1 MDAPHR
7 PPTREQAIFNLGLEV
22 EVVSLY
28 LLCCGLVDAG
38 QPLNLGSITPAW
50 NLDPAALVT
59 NLGVLERHGILSAD
73 GDLADVK
80 TSFSLKPSHHWRPSP
95 K

>member
-1 MDAPHR
+1 MDTPHR

-38 QPLNLGSITPAW
+38 QTLNLGSIAPAW
-50 NLDPAALVT
+50 NLDQAALVT
-59 NLGVLERHGILSAD
+59 TLGVLVRHGILSAD

-80 TSFSLKPSHHWRPSP
+80 TRFNLRPSNQWRPSL
-95 K
+95 

>member
-38 QPLNLGSITPAW
+38 QPLNLGSISSAW
-50 NLDPAALVT
+50 NLGQTALVT
-59 NLGVLERHGILSAD
+59 NLGILVRHGILAAD
-73 GDLADVK
+73 GDLTDAK
-80 TSFSLKPSHHWRPSP
+80 TRFKLRPSDQWRPSP
-95 K
+95 

>member
-22 EVVSLY
+22 EGVSLY

-38 QPLNLGSITPAW
+38 QPLNLGSIAPTW
-50 NLDPAALVT
+50 NLDQAALVT
-59 NLGVLERHGILSAD
+59 NLGKLVRHGILSAD
-73 GDLADVK
+73 GDLTDVK
-80 TSFSLKPSHHWRPSP
+80 TRFKLRPSNQWRPSP
-95 K
+95 